1 MSLSFDFILIL
12 FFILNKNFTL
22 TTNVDIYYSICF
34 YSSSFLKIKVL
45 QDFFYLPYLLVT
57 TFYIFY
63 LFLDLN
69 YLPYL
74 FLSVFLF
81 FLLSFTLIKHSRV
94 FDEKKDLFWL
104 ITHILNE
111 RRESFFCSQVLPSG
125 SSCLRIV
132 SVFIFII
139 TTIIKIIGYF
149 TYFKPL
155 IISLISKQK
164 SKMRYKINM
173 IAE

>member
-1 MSLSFDFILIL
+1 MNGIEKRIWFLCIIIIKIDNKFWYFSYSFL
-12 FFILNKNFTL
+12 FSCYIF
-22 TTNVDIYYSICF
+22 
-34 YSSSFLKIKVL
+34 FLKIKVL

>member
-45 QDFFYLPYLLVT
+45 EDFFYPPYLLGIT
-57 TFYIFY
+57 SYIFY

-69 YLPYL
+69 YLLHL
-74 FLSVFLF
+74 FFSVFLF
-81 FLLSFTLIKHSRV
+81 FHFSFTLIKHSRV
-94 FDEKKDLFWL
+94 FDRKRDLFLL
-104 ITHILNE
+104 ITRILNE
-111 RRESFFCSQVLPSG
+111 RRESFFCYWTLSAN
-125 SSCLRIV
+125 SSCLGIV

-139 TTIIKIIGYF
+139 TPIIEIIGYF
-149 TYFKPL
+149 TFLKPL
-155 IISLISKQK
+155 IISLISMQK